1 MYKNDLKLKK
11 YPGEKV
17 EIRFFDSGRKEDM
30 LRLRKIVDHREVQEM
45 MDSVAGMSKKDR
57 YEWADEKGAY
67 GRYYLFAVSGTDKI
81 FGEDQASE
89 IGEVQGFVYLYAG
102 SEEKKIINRI
112 VRTGLIK
119 KSEVNDNKVFE
130 ISFAK
135 LPKAPG
141 GQISSAVRQAC
152 LELKRL
158 DRIKGGT
165 GVFVF
170 CFIDESNI
178 GSMRVVEACGFER
191 RGRHFYEED
200 SKEMSALYV
209 LDYKKLRDIEK
220 KKING

>member
-1 MYKNDLKLKK
+1 MYKNDQKLKK

-191 RGRHFYEED
+191 RGRHLYEED

>member
-1 MYKNDLKLKK
+1 MNKNDLKLKK

-112 VRTGLIK
+112 VRAGLIK
-119 KSEVNDNKVFE
+119 KNEVNDNKIFE

-141 GQISSAVRQAC
+141 GQISSGIC
-152 LELKRL
+152 LL
-158 DRIKGGT
+158 
-165 GVFVF
+165 
-170 CFIDESNI
+170 
-178 GSMRVVEACGFER
+178 
-191 RGRHFYEED
+191 FY
-200 SKEMSALYV
+200 
-209 LDYKKLRDIEK
+209 
-220 KKING
+220 

>member
-1 MYKNDLKLKK
+1 MHKNDLKLKK

-30 LRLRKIVDHREVQEM
+30 LRLRRIVDHREVQEM

-112 VRTGLIK
+112 VKTGLIK
-119 KSEVNDNKVFE
+119 KSEVNDNKIFE

-158 DRIKGGT
+158 DRIKKGT

-170 CFIDESNI
+170 CFIDESNV

>member
-1 MYKNDLKLKK
+1 MHKNDLKLKK

-119 KSEVNDNKVFE
+119 KSEVGDNKIFE

-158 DRIKGGT
+158 DRIKEGT

-170 CFIDESNI
+170 CFIDESNV

-220 KKING
+220 EKSNG

>member
-1 MYKNDLKLKK
+1 MNKNDLKLKK

-81 FGEDQASE
+81 FGEDQARE

-112 VRTGLIK
+112 VRAGLIK
-119 KSEVNDNKVFE
+119 KNEVNDNKIFE

>member
-1 MYKNDLKLKK
+1 MHKNDLKLKK

-81 FGEDQASE
+81 FGEDQTSE

-119 KSEVNDNKVFE
+119 KSEVGDNKIFE

-141 GQISSAVRQAC
+141 GQISSAVRQSC

-158 DRIKGGT
+158 DRIKEGT

-170 CFIDESNI
+170 CFIDESNV

-220 KKING
+220 EKSNG

>member
-1 MYKNDLKLKK
+1 MNKNDLKLKK

-119 KSEVNDNKVFE
+119 KSEVNDNKIFE

>member
-1 MYKNDLKLKK
+1 MNKNDLKLKK

-112 VRTGLIK
+112 VRAGLI
-119 KSEVNDNKVFE
+119 S
-130 ISFAK
+130 I
-135 LPKAPG
+135 
-141 GQISSAVRQAC
+141 C
-152 LELKRL
+152 LL
-158 DRIKGGT
+158 
-165 GVFVF
+165 
-170 CFIDESNI
+170 
-178 GSMRVVEACGFER
+178 
-191 RGRHFYEED
+191 FY
-200 SKEMSALYV
+200 
-209 LDYKKLRDIEK
+209 
-220 KKING
+220 

>member
-1 MYKNDLKLKK
+1 MHKNDLKLKK

-30 LRLRKIVDHREVQEM
+30 LRLRRIVDHREVQEM

-119 KSEVNDNKVFE
+119 KSEVNDNKIFE

-158 DRIKGGT
+158 DRIKKGT

-170 CFIDESNI
+170 CFIDESNV

>member
-1 MYKNDLKLKK
+1 M
-11 YPGEKV
+11 

-30 LRLRKIVDHREVQEM
+30 LRLRRIVDHREVQEM

-112 VRTGLIK
+112 VKTGLIK
-119 KSEVNDNKVFE
+119 KSEVNDNKIFE

-158 DRIKGGT
+158 DRIKKGT

-170 CFIDESNI
+170 CFIDESNV